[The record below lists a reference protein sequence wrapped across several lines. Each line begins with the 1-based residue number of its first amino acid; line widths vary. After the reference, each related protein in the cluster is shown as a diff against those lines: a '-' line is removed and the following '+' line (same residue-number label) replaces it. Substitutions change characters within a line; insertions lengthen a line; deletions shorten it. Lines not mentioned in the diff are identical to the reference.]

1 MNLSRNHLYQPDFL
15 NSYRMMK
22 ERYRIPPHL
31 LEIELTET
39 VVFENLSR
47 LKQVIDELHALGFL
61 CSLDDFGSGYS
72 SLNVLQNVPVDVL
85 KLDRFFFQD
94 MDDRGFEVINAV
106 IQLAKQLGMTTV
118 AEGVE
123 SLSQAKLLQ

>member
-1 MNLSRNHLYQPDFL
+1 M
-15 NSYRMMK
+15 
-22 ERYRIPPHL
+22 
-31 LEIELTET
+31 
-39 VVFENLSR
+39 
-47 LKQVIDELHALGFL
+47 IDELHALGFL

-123 SLSQAKLLQ
+123 SLSQVKLLQEMNCDMVQGFVFGKPQPADVFDAMRKEHPCMYSE